1 MVNYILTLLV
11 LGLLPIWSLIKV
23 LFSNTLVPEVVFI
36 INVDLPNKS
45 NYNPLNIT
53 CKLKN
58 NIKFLKTSITKKK
71 KKNKFL

>member
-1 MVNYILTLLV
+1 MVNYILAFLV

-23 LFSNTLVPEVVFI
+23 LFSNTLELEVFFI

-45 NYNPLNIT
+45 NYDPLNIT

-58 NIKFLKTSITKKK
+58 NIKFLKTSIS
-71 KKNKFL
+71 KNKTK